1 MQPARNVD
9 GYLLDP
15 REREALDRD
24 GFVVREGVF
33 DARECRAIADA
44 CEALAARV
52 VALSHGQKHVV
63 GSYMFE
69 RQQELAMYVKWEPDF
84 PDVLQ
89 GLEPF
94 AHLSPELTT
103 WAMDPRFIDPCKA
116 IVGQDDLV
124 LFTEKLNVKR
134 ARTGGKYILHQ
145 DYPYWINENPAAGR
159 VATAMVFLDDST
171 RENGCLEAAPGSHKE
186 GVRPMRAVEGFGSL
200 EMDTDQFDQSRLVA
214 LEVGAGSVVFFG
226 SLLVHRSLPNRSAV
240 DRRALLFS
248 YQPAGYPHVH
258 ELDQRRAAAKRAAA
272 EAAAEAAKRT

>member
-1 MQPARNVD
+1 MQQLHSTNS
-9 GYLLDP
+9 YLLDAG
-15 REREALDRD
+15 EREALDRD

-33 DARECRAIADA
+33 DARECRAIADD

-52 VALSHGQKHVV
+52 VALSHGQKHLV

-94 AHLSPELTT
+94 AHLSDELTA
-103 WAMDPRFIDPCKA
+103 WAADPRFHDPCKT
-116 IVGQDDLV
+116 IVGQDDIV

-145 DYPYWINENPAAGR
+145 DFPYWRTENPMAHR
-159 VATAMVFLDDST
+159 VATAMVFLDDSS

-186 GVRPMRAVEGFGSL
+186 GVRPMRAVDGFGSL

-226 SLLVHRSLPNRSAV
+226 SFLVHRSLPNRSAF

-248 YQPAGYPHVH
+248 YQPAGYPHVT
-258 ELDQRRAAAKRAAA
+258 ELDRRRAAAKKSAA
-272 EAAAEAAKRT
+272 EVARHK

>member
-1 MQPARNVD
+1 MSIPAHSSNS
-9 GYLLDP
+9 YPLDAG
-15 REREALDRD
+15 ERARLNRD
-24 GFVVREGVF
+24 GFLVREGVF
-33 DARECRAIADA
+33 DARECHAIAAD

-52 VALSHGQKHVV
+52 VALSHGEKHVV

-69 RQQELAMYVKWEPDF
+69 RQRELAMYVKWEPDF

-94 AHLSPELTT
+94 AHLSPELTA
-103 WAMDPRFIDPCKA
+103 WAADPRFIDPCKG
-116 IVGQDDLV
+116 IVGQSDIALW
-124 LFTEKLNVKR
+124 TEKLNVKR

-145 DYPYWINENPAAGR
+145 DFPYWQTENPMAHR

-171 RENGCLEAAPGSHKE
+171 RENGCLEAAPASHKE
-186 GVRPMRAVEGFGSL
+186 GVFPMRAIHGFGSL
-200 EMDTDQFDQSRLVA
+200 EMDTEKFDHGRLVA

-226 SLLVHRSLPNRSAV
+226 SFLVHRSLPNRSAA

-258 ELDQRRAAAKRAAA
+258 ELEQQRAAAKRAAA
-272 EAAAEAAKRT
+272 SKP